1 MCDESLVK
9 QFLFF
14 FFFKHADNTA
24 YLGDGNR
31 LLVYLQTVKRLRV
44 RGFSIYTKLKK
55 LYKEQAKTEKGFRIF
70 ELFLIVTNQQSHC
83 CNCRCC
89 SFAFLKIILKN
100 FVLFD
105 FRGHENVTLTFS
117 WNLVPNAG
125 ILHRIKAED
134 TFSFSFPDTYLRS

>member
-1 MCDESLVK
+1 MRIILHTCEMVIGYWSIFRLSEDSE
-9 QFLFF
+9 
-14 FFFKHADNTA
+14 
-24 YLGDGNR
+24 LGD
-31 LLVYLQTVKRLRV
+31 
-44 RGFSIYTKLKK
+44 FSYALNLYK
-55 LYKEQAKTEKGFRIF
+55 LYEEQAKTEKGFRRIC
-70 ELFLIVTNQQSHC
+70 ELFLMVTNRQSHC
-83 CNCRCC
+83 CNCWCC

-134 TFSFSFPDTYLRS
+134 TFSFSFPGTYVRS